1 MLSSEQE
8 KFLIYYHREL
18 TYLRQ
23 AGRTFS
29 LMHPKVARRL
39 QLSPQESPDPH
50 IERLLESFAF
60 MTARLHQEIDDR
72 LPQISS
78 ALLGILYPQLTA
90 PVPSMAI
97 AQFIGDPYQ
106 GKLTTGAHIPKQTA
120 LYANSQENV
129 NCQFQTAYPVTLWP
143 IELVG
148 AEFTQAEEYVF
159 YNCTR
164 KSSWYLKLKFKTI
177 GVDFS
182 DLDLQSLRIF
192 IHGDNRTRYRVY
204 DMLFAQQN
212 PQVLTSIKDN
222 ELKELSQ
229 NSLQPVGFKVS
240 EGILPAPPHSHP
252 AYQLIHEYFHFPE
265 KYLFFDIKNLKLK
278 EGDDYAEILISID
291 DSRDIEKSMIAN
303 LMISEHNFRLGC
315 TPIVNLFPKVTD
327 PLRLT
332 HQKFEYRLVPDQR
345 RERTTEIYSINK
357 VSLTYDNSNHS
368 ETLTPYFSYNHETIE
383 SDQKI
388 YWLSRRVPAEKRD
401 IPGTD
406 VYISFVDLAF
416 NPKKAPSEIL
426 FAHTLCTN
434 RFLGDQVPEGGILQ
448 PEETF
453 PTEQIICLTQPTTQV
468 YSPQDGETLWKLV
481 SQLSINHLSISTGDS
496 ALKALKETLRLY
508 AGSARE
514 YSHREIEAL
523 RSIKSHPVTRRL
535 GDEAWRGFVN
545 GLHVDLVV
553 EERVASGES
562 TFLLACVLRHFF
574 ALQASGNSFVE
585 LQLNSLHRESE
596 WMKWKPLH
604 GEQII
609 L

>member
-8 KFLIYYHREL
+8 KFLVYYHREL

-29 LMHPKVARRL
+29 VMHPKVARRL
-39 QLSPQESPDPH
+39 QLSSQESPDPH
-50 IERLLESFAF
+50 TERLLESFAF
-60 MTARLHQEIDDR
+60 MAARLHQEIDDR

-97 AQFIGDPYQ
+97 AQFVGDPSQ
-106 GKLTTGAHIPKQTA
+106 GKLTTGAHIPKHTA
-120 LYANSQENV
+120 LYANSHENV
-129 NCQFQTAYPVTLWP
+129 NCRFQTAYPVTLWP
-143 IELVG
+143 IEVVA
-148 AEFTQAEEYVF
+148 AEFTQADEYAF

-164 KSSWYLKLKFKTI
+164 QSPWYLKIKLKTL

-182 DLDLQSLRIF
+182 DLDLQSLRFF
-192 IHGDNRTRYRVY
+192 IHGDNRTRFRVY
-204 DMLFAQQN
+204 DMLFAQEN
-212 PQVLTSIKDN
+212 SQVLTSVKDN
-222 ELKELSQ
+222 ELRELVSD
-229 NSLQPVGFKVS
+229 SVHPVGFKVT
-240 EGILPAPPHSHP
+240 EGILPAPSHSHP

-265 KYLFFDIKNLKLK
+265 KYLFFDVRNLKLR
-278 EGDDYAEILISID
+278 EGDEYAEILLSLDNPRDVDKLIISK
-291 DSRDIEKSMIAN
+291 E
-303 LMISEHNFRLGC
+303 NFRLGC

-327 PLRLT
+327 PLRLN

-357 VSLTYDNSNHS
+357 ISLTQDESDHS
-368 ETLTPYFSYNHETIE
+368 ETLVPYFSYDHESYQ
-383 SDQKI
+383 SDHKL
-388 YWLSRRVPAEKRD
+388 YWLSRRVPSDKRD

-406 VYISFVDLAF
+406 IYLSFVDLAF
-416 NPKKAPSEIL
+416 NPKRPASEIV

-434 RFLGDQVPEGGILQ
+434 RFLGEQVPEGGILQ

-453 PTEQIICLTQPTTQV
+453 PTERIICLTRPTTQA

-481 SQLSINHLSISTGDS
+481 AQLSINHLSISAGNS

-508 AGSARE
+508 AGSVQE
-514 YSHREIEAL
+514 FSHREIDAL
-523 RSIKSHPVTRRL
+523 HTINSYSVTRRL
-535 GDEAWRGFVN
+535 GNEAWRGFVN
-545 GLHVDLVV
+545 GLHVDLTV
-553 EERVASGES
+553 EERVTSGES
-562 TFLLACVLRHFF
+562 IFLLASVLRHFF
-574 ALQASGNSFVE
+574 ALQASGNSFIE
-585 LQLNSLHRESE
+585 LNLKSLHRESE
-596 WMKWKPLH
+596 WMSWKPLH